1 MKRLIYLLALGL
13 LIMAETALAAGEVQ
27 LDVKEKTLSNGMR
40 ILVVENHI
48 APVISTYIRF
58 RVGAVDEH
66 NGITGISHF
75 LEHMLF
81 KGTKIFGTSNYEA
94 EVPLMKKIDS
104 LGALLEMEK
113 GIFRNLLRGGSED
126 RVKALRA
133 EIAAVQAEQAK
144 YIIKD
149 ELWETYLK
157 NGGNGLNASTGNG
170 GTQYYL
176 SLPANRLELWAFM
189 EADRMANLVFREF
202 YSERDVIRE
211 ERRLT
216 TENQPNRFL
225 SEALGATAMWA
236 SPYHWSVVGWATDIE
251 NYRLQDMEEYFHT
264 YYHPSNA
271 IAVVV
276 GDVKP
281 EEVFTLCEKYFGA
294 IPARPAPRQVF
305 TDDAPQQGERR
316 VEVEYDAKPSAMI
329 GWHMPQI
336 GHPDVAALDVLSD
349 ILSKGRTSRLYKNI
363 MEKKLGRASAGVSF
377 SRYPEL
383 FTSNITPMGQHSVE
397 EVIDATLA
405 EIDRLKTEPVQPW
418 EIERVRAQYDADFV
432 RNLTSSIGMAFRI
445 GDMEAMAGDWHYLI
459 DYRDEYKRVTP
470 EDIMRVANKYFT
482 KSNRTI
488 ATLVNTGAKPA
499 GGPGRPGGPGGPG
512 GRPGM

>member
-1 MKRLIYLLALGL
+1 MRRLICLLAVGL
-13 LIMAETALAAGEVQ
+13 LITAQAALAAGEIQ

-48 APVISTYIRF
+48 APVMSTYIRF
-58 RVGAVDEH
+58 KVGAVDEH

-81 KGTKIFGTSNYEA
+81 KGTRIFGTSNYEA

-104 LGALLEMEK
+104 LGVLLEAEK
-113 GIFRNLLRGGSED
+113 AKLRSPLRGGSEE
-126 RVKALRA
+126 RAKALRE

-157 NGGNGLNASTGNG
+157 NGGNGLNASTGND
-170 GTQYYL
+170 GTQYFL
-176 SLPANRLELWAFM
+176 SLPSNRLELWAFM
-189 EADRMANLVFREF
+189 ESDRMANLVFREF

-216 TENQPNRFL
+216 TENQPMRTL
-225 SEALGATAMWA
+225 SEALNATACWA
-236 SPYHWSVVGWATDIE
+236 SPYHWSVVGWASDIE
-251 NYRLQDMEEYFHT
+251 NYRLADMQEYFHT

-281 EEVFTLCEKYFGA
+281 EEVFAVCEKYFGA
-294 IPARPAPRQVF
+294 IPARPTPRQVF
-305 TDDAPQQGERR
+305 TEDAPQKGERR
-316 VEVEYDAKPSAMI
+316 VEVEYDAKPSALI
-329 GWHMPQI
+329 GWHMPGI

-363 MEKKLGRASAGVSF
+363 MEKKLGRVSAGISM

-383 FTSNITPMGQHSVE
+383 FTCNITPMGQHSVD
-397 EVIDATLA
+397 EVMEATLA
-405 EIDRLKTEPVQPW
+405 EIDRLKTEPVQAW
-418 EIERVRAQYDADFV
+418 EIDKVRTQADADFV
-432 RNLTSSIGMAFRI
+432 RSLSSNIGLAFQL
-445 GDMEAMAGDWHYLI
+445 GNMEAMAGNWHYLI
-459 DYRDEYKRVTP
+459 DYRDEYKKVTP
-470 EDIMRVANKYFT
+470 EDILRVANQYFT

-488 ATLVNTGAKPA
+488 ATLVSADGAKPA
-499 GGPGRPGGPGGPG
+499 GGPGRPGGPGD
-512 GRPGM
+512 RPGK

>member
-1 MKRLIYLLALGL
+1 MKKLICLLAVGL
-13 LIMAETALAAGEVQ
+13 LVLAQTVTAASEIQ
-27 LDVKEKTLSNGMR
+27 LDVKEKVLSNGMK

-48 APVISTYIRF
+48 APVISTYVRF

-81 KGTKIFGTSNYEA
+81 KGTKIIGTSNYEA
-94 EVPLMKKIDS
+94 EVPLMQKIDS
-104 LGALLEMEK
+104 LGALLEQEK
-113 GIFRNLLRGGSED
+113 GKLRSPLLGGSED
-126 RVKALRA
+126 RAKALRA

-144 YIIKD
+144 YIVKD

-157 NGGNGLNASTGNG
+157 NGGNGLNASTGND

-176 SLPANRLELWAFM
+176 SLPANRLELWAFL
-189 EADRMANLVFREF
+189 ESDRMANLVFREF

-216 TENQPNRFL
+216 TENQPGRVL
-225 SEALGATAMWA
+225 GEALNATANWA
-236 SPYHWSVVGWATDIE
+236 SPYHWSVVGWASDIE
-251 NYRLQDMEEYFHT
+251 NFRLQDMKDYFHT

-271 IAVVV
+271 IAVIV

-281 EEVFTLCEKYFGA
+281 EEVFSLCEKYFGT
-294 IPARPAPRQVF
+294 IPARPAPRPVF

-316 VEVEYDAKPSAMI
+316 VEVEYDAKPTAMI

-349 ILSKGRTSRLYKNI
+349 ILSRGRTARLYKNVV
-363 MEKKLGRASAGVSF
+363 EKKLGRTSAGVSF
-377 SRYPEL
+377 SRYPGL
-383 FTSNITPMGQHSVE
+383 FTCNITPMGQHTVD
-397 EVIDATLA
+397 EVMAAALA

-418 EIERVRAQYDADFV
+418 ELDKVRNQADADFV
-432 RNLTSSIGMAFRI
+432 RNFTSNSGMAFRI
-445 GDMEAMAGDWHYLI
+445 GNMEAMAGNWHYLI

-488 ATLVNTGAKPA
+488 ATLVGAGAKTA
-499 GGPGRPGGPGGPG
+499 GAPG
-512 GRPGM
+512 GRTGM